1 MDTLNLEAQVRE
13 DKGKGFV
20 KKLRREGFLP
30 GVLYGLDVETLPVTV
45 NVRDLSR
52 ILRSAGENALI
63 RLEVNGKEHITLVRE
78 LQRHPVRGDLIHVD
92 FFQISLKE
100 KLETVVPLRIVGES
114 PGVRNEGGILQ
125 QMLREIDV
133 RCLPTEIPE
142 YIEVDISNLGFGE
155 NIVVGDLEGFGDI
168 ELLADPDTALAA
180 VVAPHEE
187 EEEEVEEIDEED
199 EGAAEEGEEEEGEG
213 EEEEAE

>member
-100 KLETVVPLRIVGES
+100 KLETVVPLRIVGD
-114 PGVRNEGGILQ
+114 PGVRNEGGIPQ
-125 QMLREIDV
+125 QMLRK
-133 RCLPTEIPE
+133 LMWMPTDRNSGI
-142 YIEVDISNLGFGE
+142 YRS
-155 NIVVGDLEGFGDI
+155 
-168 ELLADPDTALAA
+168 
-180 VVAPHEE
+180 
-187 EEEEVEEIDEED
+187 
-199 EGAAEEGEEEEGEG
+199 
-213 EEEEAE
+213 